1 MSGKKK
7 DGFSDLAAA
16 FAKVYST
23 ENAAA
28 AFGGCKEGDAK

>member
-7 DGFSDLAAA
+7 DGFSDLAAVD
-16 FAKVYST
+16 KM
-23 ENAAA
+23 AA